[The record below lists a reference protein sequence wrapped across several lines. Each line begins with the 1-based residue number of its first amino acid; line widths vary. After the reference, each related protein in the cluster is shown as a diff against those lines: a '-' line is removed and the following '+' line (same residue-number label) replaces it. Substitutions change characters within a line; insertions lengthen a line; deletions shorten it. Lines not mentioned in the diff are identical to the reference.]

1 MLVLTPLVAL
11 ECSGYTHFSFFSDFL
26 VTERK
31 ERVDVYLKKNNA
43 ATKIMSIMSPHRT
56 QTIYSLHV
64 ITKKLE
70 KLYQAKIISRETKTI
85 IYAEIMYVVINLIY
99 NVEEWCECKGT
110 ELVTEKLWVQLRAIQ
125 PSSND
130 SGQTVHTRVPV
141 PPSIRI

>member
-1 MLVLTPLVAL
+1 
-11 ECSGYTHFSFFSDFL
+11 
-26 VTERK
+26 
-31 ERVDVYLKKNNA
+31 
-43 ATKIMSIMSPHRT
+43 MSPHRT